1 MTYFE
6 VQIDGKPGDSDFR
19 TRVFGVM
26 VEQLNRMVRPEVP
39 ITETTR
45 LMDDLRLSS
54 SMALELM
61 LEIEEALNI
70 QIDVE
75 NLDPEQMYTVG
86 ELSDFIA
93 AHSIPA

>member
-1 MTYFE
+1 MTYSD
-6 VQIDGKPGDSDFR
+6 VQIDGKPGDAGFR
-19 TRVFGVM
+19 TRVFDVM
-26 VEQLNRMVRPEVP
+26 VEQLIRMVRPQVP

-61 LEIEEALNI
+61 LELEEALSV

-75 NLDPEQMYTVG
+75 NLDPEQTYTVG

-93 AHSIPA
+93 ANSVPV